1 MTAATADAHPRRVLV
16 TGATGFIGRQTLPLL
31 VERGLEVHALSSQAA
46 PEAELAAEPGV
57 RWHRADLLDA
67 ASIDPLCER
76 VRPDVLLHL
85 AWVTTPGVYTRTP
98 TNLDW
103 VAASLRLARSAVEH
117 GATRLVSAG
126 TCFEYRHG
134 PGDCH
139 ETTTALLPD
148 TLYGA
153 SKVALGGLLDAF
165 AAEVG
170 VSNAWGRVF
179 FLYGPHEHPDRLV
192 ASVVRALL
200 AGDTAACSVGTQ
212 ERDFLHVR
220 DVAAAFVALV
230 DSDVRGA
237 VNIGSGE
244 ALTVRDLV
252 LGIGEQIGRPE
263 LIALGARP
271 LSPRDPPRVVANA
284 GRLRDEVGFRP
295 RFTWHDGI
303 RDTIAWWRT
312 HQATNPP
319 EGESSA

>member
-1 MTAATADAHPRRVLV
+1 MDARLRRVLV

-31 VERGLEVHALSSQAA
+31 VNRGLEVHAVSSRAA
-46 PEAELAAEPGV
+46 PTTESAV
-57 RWHRADLLDA
+57 QWHQADLLDLNA
-67 ASIDPLCER
+67 IEPLCAR
-76 VRPDVLLHL
+76 VRPDVLLHF

-126 TCFEYRHG
+126 TCFEYSHG
-134 PGDCH
+134 SGDCH
-139 ETTTALLPD
+139 ETRSVLAPD

-200 AGDTAACSVGTQ
+200 VGDTAACSVGTQ

-230 DSDVRGA
+230 ASDVRGP

-252 LGIGEQIGRPE
+252 LEIGEQMGRGD

-271 LSPRDPPRVVANA
+271 MSPHDPPRVVADA
-284 GRLRDEVGFRP
+284 GRLHDEVGFRP
-295 RFTWHDGI
+295 TFSWHEGV
-303 RDTIAWWRT
+303 RDTIAWWRE
-312 HQATNPP
+312 HQAPIP
-319 EGESSA
+319 IEGEPSS